1 MRTIRSPYEKFLHI
15 LFDIVKLIDL
25 YDCTK
30 ERSLIKNLTTCI
42 TVSPKRQGLRCACKC
57 EAISTQREINRE
69 MIGQNNQWARIQFK
83 TFIYSQVPLDRITE
97 IKHAEC
103 YKCQGTLDKDIRLDK
118 ITFLGKK
125 HQQSFLPLQY
135 SLQY

>member
-1 MRTIRSPYEKFLHI
+1 
-15 LFDIVKLIDL
+15 
-25 YDCTK
+25 
-30 ERSLIKNLTTCI
+30 
-42 TVSPKRQGLRCACKC
+42 
-57 EAISTQREINRE
+57 
-69 MIGQNNQWARIQFK
+69 MIGQNNQRARIKFK

-125 HQQSFLPLQY
+125 H
-135 SLQY
+135 